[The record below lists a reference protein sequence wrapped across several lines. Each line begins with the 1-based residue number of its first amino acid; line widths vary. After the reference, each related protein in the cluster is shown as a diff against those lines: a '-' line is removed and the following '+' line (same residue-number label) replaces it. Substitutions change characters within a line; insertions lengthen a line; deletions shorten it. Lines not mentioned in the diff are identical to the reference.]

1 MSHSVVPVILS
12 GGAGT
17 RLWPLSRE
25 HYPKQLIALLEDQT
39 LLQATARRLAFV
51 EDAQPPIV
59 VCNEAHRFIVAE
71 QLRAAVIS
79 PVAIILEPLARN
91 TAPAVA
97 AAALEALAPCKE
109 DDDPLLLVLPSDH
122 IIGEDTRFA
131 SAVRRATMEAARGRL
146 VAFGVVPTYAETG
159 YGYIMAD
166 DSAGTLHDARPV
178 QRFREKPD
186 AETAAAWIEAGGCY
200 WNSGMFVFG
209 ARCYLRELAV
219 HAPAIHDAVT
229 NAYENAVPDLGF
241 LRLDAESFR
250 QSPAISVDYAVMEH
264 TTNASMV
271 PLDAGW
277 RDIGSWTS
285 LAEFLPPDDAGN
297 VVRGDAVVQ
306 RTRNTF
312 VHSDTRLVATL
323 GVADLVI
330 VDTVDAVLVAD
341 RNAAQDVKAVV
352 RQLERADRDEHKTH
366 RRVHRPWGS
375 YDSVHEADGFKI
387 KLITVQPSQKLSLQ
401 AHRHRAEHWIVVRG
415 TAQVTCDGEIFLVH
429 ENQSTFIPK
438 GARHRLE
445 NPGETLLELIEVQ
458 TGHYLEEDDIV
469 RFEDAYGRAV
479 GQTVPDSPEPSE

>member
-1 MSHSVVPVILS
+1 MSPPVFPVILS

-25 HYPKQLIALLEDQT
+25 NHPKQLIVLLDDCT
-39 LLQATARRLAFV
+39 LLQATARRLTSV
-51 EDAQPPIV
+51 ENARSPIV
-59 VCNEAHRFIVAE
+59 VCNEAHRFMVAE
-71 QLRAAVIS
+71 QLRAAGV
-79 PVAIILEPLARN
+79 PPAAIILEPVARN

-97 AAALEALAPCKE
+97 AAALEALARCRE
-109 DDDPLLLVLPSDH
+109 GDDPLVLVLPSDH
-122 IIGEDTRFA
+122 VIGEEVRFA

-159 YGYIMAD
+159 YGYIMAG

-178 QRFREKPD
+178 ERFREKPD

-241 LRLDAESFR
+241 LRLDAVSFSH
-250 QSPAISVDYAVMEH
+250 SPTISVDYAVMER
-264 TTNASMV
+264 TTNASVV

-285 LAEFLPPDDAGN
+285 LAEILHPDDAGN

-312 VHSDTRLVATL
+312 VHGDARLVATI
-323 GVADLVI
+323 GVDDLII
-330 VDTVDAVLVAD
+330 VDTADAVLVAD
-341 RNAAQDVKAVV
+341 RNVAQDVKAVV
-352 RQLERADRDEHKTH
+352 RQLELAGRDEHKTH

-387 KLITVQPSQKLSLQ
+387 KLITVQPGQSLSLQ

-415 TAQVTCDGEIFLVH
+415 VARVTRDGETFPVH

-445 NPGETLLELIEVQ
+445 NPGEALLELIEVQ
-458 TGHYLEEDDIV
+458 TGHYLGEDDIV
-469 RFEDAYGRAV
+469 RFEDAYGRAD
-479 GQTVPDSPEPSE
+479 GQTGPGSRESSE